1 MQLPKT
7 SGLVAWLLPAPEQS
21 LLFKKFISTLSEQYE
36 TLSFVPHVTLSSVPD
51 ISSEKITEMTDQL
64 SKQLNQLQVNLGD
77 VECRPHPYR
86 KVILPVDDKLMLSA
100 FCSKVN
106 QALGGEFCKEGD
118 FHLSLLYG
126 NQNCEEIDLRKI
138 RRDLPKVKKLHIQK
152 IAVVDLNFTPDKW
165 KIIFE
170 RSL

>member
-1 MQLPKT
+1 
-7 SGLVAWLLPAPEQS
+7 
-21 LLFKKFISTLSEQYE
+21 
-36 TLSFVPHVTLSSVPD
+36 
-51 ISSEKITEMTDQL
+51 MTDQL